1 MTNTKF
7 RKRALLSSV
16 AMLLVALVALGSA
29 TFAWFVDDPNADAKG
44 LNASSQSST
53 GLQIKTDSSTS
64 WSHHAKIACAS
75 SATGGAA
82 ITGIYLS
89 PAMANIKTATAPTF
103 HSVKAAAANASAP
116 LTTDKWA
123 EVNTLDHMAGNG
135 VYNETINL
143 RVTGTTQA
151 SQDIKLTGIDLG
163 LAGNMQDAVVVVLRN
178 GSTYYTFSKASRS
191 VPYWNATITNGTTVY
206 SASSANWT
214 TVKAAASGMST
225 SVATIAAGTNQE
237 ATLELYVYLD
247 GTHSSVYSDNAT
259 SAASIITK
267 CDLYFTNATQGS

>member
-64 WSHHAKIACAS
+64 WSHHAKIAAAS

-82 ITGIYLS
+82 FTNILLS
-89 PAMANIKTATAPTF
+89 PAMFNKKDGKF
-103 HSVKAAAANASAP
+103 YSVKAAAANASAP
-116 LTTDKWA
+116 LTSDKWA
-123 EVNTLDHMAGNG
+123 LVNTLDHQEGNG
-135 VYNETINL
+135 VYNETIDL
-143 RVTGTTQA
+143 RVTGTTNA
-151 SQDIKLTGIDLG
+151 TQDIKLTGIDLG
-163 LAGNMQDAVVVVLRN
+163 TAGNMADAVTVVLKN
-178 GSTYYTFSKASRS
+178 GTTYYTFSRASRD
-191 VPYWNATITNGTTVY
+191 VNFWDVAITAGTTTY
-206 SASSANWT
+206 SAPVAANKWT
-214 TVKAAASGMST
+214 TTTAAASGLNL
-225 SVATIAAGTNQE
+225 SVASIAAGTNQE

-247 GTHSSVYSDNAT
+247 GTHSSVYSDNAV

-267 CDLYFTNATQGS
+267 CDLYFTNATQA